1 MAGYQ
6 QPIKV
11 GYTLKK
17 EYKKTHTVM
26 TNKRK
31 CTNTEQIITEKEHQ
45 KTTRSGHTTKFCSK

>member
-26 TNKRK
+26 TNKK
-31 CTNTEQIITEKEHQ
+31 SVLTL
-45 KTTRSGHTTKFCSK
+45 SKL